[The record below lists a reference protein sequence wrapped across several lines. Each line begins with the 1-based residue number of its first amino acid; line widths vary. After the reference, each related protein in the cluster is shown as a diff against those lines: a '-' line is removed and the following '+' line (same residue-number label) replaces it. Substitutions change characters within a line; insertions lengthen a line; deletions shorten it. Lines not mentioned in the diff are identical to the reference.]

1 MTSLRHHRL
10 PLTLLLHLL
19 LRISSSVASTS
30 AASSLPRL
38 VDVSYLSHAKPS
50 NIVKAIQQELEDDDE
65 DPTSTINNEPRQRHL
80 HIDVSASLLGTCKE
94 LQTCIQSV
102 IEKSNNLSRD
112 TVLELTV
119 RRNQWSPKQ
128 ATDLLKAIMTNVTT
142 SQQQIAENS
151 TAIITEID
159 DLNSTRSKN
168 STENQTVATETVNR
182 TVTPIVEPSPDEPTV
197 ENASTPPSTKLE
209 FQSLDLGWNDF
220 HPDQAGSKEFVKSLQ
235 NLLEHEACPS
245 ILKLDV
251 CALGPSAC
259 RSIAKVSMSNVN
271 LKISDLFHI
280 LLEI

>member
-1 MTSLRHHRL
+1 MNSLRHHRL

-19 LRISSSVASTS
+19 LRISSSGASTS
-30 AASSLPRL
+30 AASSFPRL
-38 VDVSYLSHAKPS
+38 VDFSYLSHAKPS

-65 DPTSTINNEPRQRHL
+65 DPTSTINDEPRQRHL
-80 HIDVSASLLGTCKE
+80 HIDVSASLLGNCKE
-94 LQTCIQSV
+94 LQTYIQSV
-102 IEKSNNLSRD
+102 IDKSNNLSSD

-151 TAIITEID
+151 TAIMAEID
-159 DLNSTRSKN
+159 VQNSTVSTN
-168 STENQTVATETVNR
+168 STENQTIAAVNR
-182 TVTPIVEPSPDEPTV
+182 TVTPIVEPSSDKPTV
-197 ENASTPPSTKLE
+197 ENDSTPPSTKLE
-209 FQSLDLGWNDF
+209 IQSLDLGWNDF
-220 HPDQAGSKEFVKSLQ
+220 HPDQAGSKEFAKSLQ